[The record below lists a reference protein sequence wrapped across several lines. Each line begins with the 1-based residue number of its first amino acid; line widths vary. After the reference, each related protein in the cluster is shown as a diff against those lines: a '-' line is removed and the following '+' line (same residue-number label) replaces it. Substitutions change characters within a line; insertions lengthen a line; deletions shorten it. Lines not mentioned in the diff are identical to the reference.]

1 MLQICGL
8 FWPCTCSRAVVP
20 HNCAALQMLM
30 QQQQTSKNRPQ
41 RAGSNAG
48 NHTPTL
54 VPIPLSE
61 DIERMGESPDNL
73 KLNVSSPLLL
83 SACCICCVWW
93 GWYTMCAK

>member
-1 MLQICGL
+1 
-8 FWPCTCSRAVVP
+8 
-20 HNCAALQMLM
+20 MLM

-83 SACCICCVWW
+83 SACCIYVCDSVWW

>member
-1 MLQICGL
+1 
-8 FWPCTCSRAVVP
+8 
-20 HNCAALQMLM
+20 MLM

-61 DIERMGESPDNL
+61 DSAWA
-73 KLNVSSPLLL
+73 SPLTT
-83 SACCICCVWW
+83 SSS
-93 GWYTMCAK
+93 M